1 MLGPVRQLVM
11 ALLAEWRKQADI
23 EQLSALS
30 DDLLADLGLCRG
42 QIFQLGKREPGKA
55 EGQQTL
61 PKPEPWPEL
70 LPCG

>member
-1 MLGPVRQLVM
+1 MLDPIRQLVM
-11 ALLAEWRKQADI
+11 ALLAQWRRQADI

-42 QIFQLGKREPGKA
+42 QIFQLGKREPERVK
-55 EGQQTL
+55 EQRSL
-61 PKPEPWPEL
+61 PKLEPWPEL